1 MQRQVKCEETHRS
14 TEVREA
20 ALKLFYQHG
29 YHAVSLRK
37 LASELGLS
45 AGSLYAHIE
54 SKQELLFEII
64 EGTQQALNYS
74 IRRELKRAAQRN
86 TSLLDGF
93 VRGAN
98 SHACRERRH
107 LLLAIRERHSLSPE
121 QQLCIEQLRQ
131 ELAVLLNQALGTQLR
146 TLQAPASA
154 IQVMTQSVLTTLD
167 GFLYLPEQALSVER
181 AVKVFA
187 SMANAA
193 VAEILD

>member
-1 MQRQVKCEETHRS
+1 MQRQVKCEETDRS

-20 ALKLFYQHG
+20 ALKLFYQCG

-45 AGSLYAHIE
+45 TGSLYAHIE

-74 IRRELKRAAQRN
+74 IRQELKCAAQRN
-86 TSLLDGF
+86 ASLLDGF
-93 VRGAN
+93 VRGAI

-107 LLLAIRERHSLSPE
+107 LLLGIRECHSLSPE
-121 QQLCIEQLRQ
+121 QQRCIEQLRQ
-131 ELAVLLNQALGTQLR
+131 ELAALLNQALGTHLR
-146 TLQAPASA
+146 TRQAPASA

-187 SMANAA
+187 AMANAA